1 MDAFVTYRAFPFLPT
16 TMSSRRR
23 SARAQESSDIEEGA
37 TQTPSREDVDMDDE
51 DEQPRRRT
59 KSKTDKKEKRPQVNG
74 EQHTTPREARQ
85 PDTDDEDP
93 IDVENF
99 ADQPL
104 GEGDLQK
111 LNGLSRDWMLMTAKI
126 QEHCGAIDDVAV
138 AVLDHGGKE
147 VADKNL
153 EEIELLV
160 KGFID
165 IEAEMRFHSSV
176 LDEIHEKLS
185 KKETICDAVPRYHAG
200 VLKRS
205 QEYSAKTTRQKY
217 AKNEQ
222 YKAFKQAVYEVDHPN
237 EPMPPMTELIDKENG
252 DESDDDVD
260 IEVGGVTQDYKCPI
274 TLRLIEE
281 PYTSN
286 ICKHSF
292 SKAAIKEMFRNECDA
307 KKCPASGCRASFR
320 LSDCVPNRDLARKI
334 KAYERR
340 KKRAEEAMEVDEVIE

>member
-1 MDAFVTYRAFPFLPT
+1 
-16 TMSSRRR
+16 MSSRRR
-23 SARAQESSDIEEGA
+23 TKAQESSDIEEGA
-37 TQTPSREDVDMDDE
+37 TQVPYREDVDMDDE

-59 KSKTDKKEKRPQVNG
+59 KSKTEKKPQVNG
-74 EQHTTPREARQ
+74 KRTGRQEARE

-111 LNGLSRDWMLMTAKI
+111 LNGLSRDWTLMTGKI
-126 QEHCGAIDDVAV
+126 QEHCGAIDRVAE
-138 AVLDHGGKE
+138 AILEHGKKE
-147 VADKNL
+147 VAEKDL
-153 EEIELLV
+153 GDIELLV

-165 IEAEMRFHSSV
+165 IEAEMQFHSGA
-176 LDEIHEKLS
+176 LDDIHEKLS
-185 KKETICDAVPRYHAG
+185 KGETICDAIPRYNTG

-217 AKNEQ
+217 AKNER
-222 YKAFKQAVYEVDHPN
+222 YKTFKQAVYEVDHLN
-237 EPMPPMTELIDKENG
+237 EPMPPMTELIARESG
-252 DESDDDVD
+252 DESDDDDD

-274 TLRLIEE
+274 TLRVIEE
-281 PYTSN
+281 PYTSK
-286 ICKHSF
+286 ICSHSF
-292 SKAAIKEMFRNECDA
+292 SKAAIQEMFKNERSA

-320 LSDCVPNRDLARKI
+320 LVDCVPNKDLERKI

-340 KKRAEEAMEVDEVIE
+340 KKRAEEAIEVDEVIE

>member
-1 MDAFVTYRAFPFLPT
+1 
-16 TMSSRRR
+16 MSSRRR
-23 SARAQESSDIEEGA
+23 TRAQDSSDIEEGT
-37 TQTPSREDVDMDDE
+37 TQVPYRDDVDMDDE

-59 KSKTDKKEKRPQVNG
+59 KSKTEKKPQVNG
-74 EQHTTPREARQ
+74 KQHTGRQEARE
-85 PDTDDEDP
+85 PDTDEEDP

-111 LNGLSRDWMLMTAKI
+111 LNGLSKDWTLMTAKI
-126 QEHCGAIDDVAV
+126 QEHCGSIDHVAEAI
-138 AVLDHGGKE
+138 LEHGRKE
-147 VADKNL
+147 VAEKDLK
-153 EEIELLV
+153 EIELLV

-165 IEAEMRFHSSV
+165 IEAEMQFYSRA
-176 LDEIHEKLS
+176 LDDIHEKLS
-185 KKETICDAVPRYHAG
+185 KGEIICDAVPRYHAS
-200 VLKRS
+200 VLKHS

-217 AKNEQ
+217 AKNER
-222 YKAFKQAVYEVDHPN
+222 YKTFKQAVYEVDHLN
-237 EPMPPMTELIDKENG
+237 EPMPPITELIDRESG
-252 DESDDDVD
+252 DESDDDDD

-274 TLRLIEE
+274 TLRVIEE

-286 ICKHSF
+286 ICRHSF
-292 SKAAIKEMFRNECDA
+292 SKAAIQEMFRNERSA

-340 KKRAEEAMEVDEVIE
+340 KKQAEEAIEVGEVIE